1 MRVERCSGN
10 PVIHPGLDDTLGDNI
25 NGPSLIRVPEWIDR
39 PLGRYY
45 LYFAHHD
52 GRHIRLAYS
61 DALEGPWR
69 IHRPGVLPLADSLFA
84 GHVASPDAHVDHERR
99 QIRLYYHG
107 SDTVTG
113 GGGEQYTRVALS
125 KDGLHFSAREEKL
138 GLPYFRVFRW
148 RDRYYALG
156 MPGVFYRSR
165 DGLSGFEKGPTL
177 FTRDMRHTAVDVRGD
192 RLTVF
197 YTDVGDCPERI
208 LHATIDL
215 TPDWQAWKP
224 SAASVVLEP
233 ELDYEGANV
242 PRAPS
247 VRGLAKAPVCEL
259 RDPALFEE
267 RGRTW
272 LLWSVAGERGIAIGE
287 LIRE

>member
-10 PVIHPGLDDTLGDNI
+10 PIIHPGLDHTLGDNI
-25 NGPSLIRVPEWIDR
+25 NGPSLIRVPEWIAR

-69 IHRPGVLPLADSLFA
+69 IHRPGVLPLPDSLFE
-84 GHVASPDAHVDHERR
+84 GHVASPDVHVDHERR
-99 QIRLYYHG
+99 RIRLYYHG

-125 KDGLHFSAREEKL
+125 QDGLQFSAREEKL

-148 RDRYYALG
+148 RDQYYALG

-165 DGLSGFEKGPTL
+165 DGLSAFEKGPTL
-177 FTRDMRHTAVDVRGD
+177 FTRDMRHTAVEVHGD

-197 YTDVGDCPERI
+197 YTAVGDCPERI
-208 LHATIDL
+208 LHSTINL
-215 TPDWQAWKP
+215 TPDWHAWKP

-247 VRGLAKAPVCEL
+247 VRGLAKDPVCEL

-272 LLWSVAGERGIAIGE
+272 LLWSVAGERGIALGE
-287 LIRE
+287 LIR

>member
-1 MRVERCSGN
+1 MRIERFPTN
-10 PVIHPGLDDTLGDNI
+10 PIIHPELDETLGENI
-25 NGPSLIRVPEWIDR
+25 NGPSLIRVPDWIEQ

-52 GRHIRLAYS
+52 GRHIRLGYS

-69 IHRPGVLPLADSLFA
+69 IHTPGVLPLPDSLFA
-84 GHVASPDAHVDHERR
+84 GHVASPDVHVDQERR
-99 QIRLYYHG
+99 EIRLYYHG

-125 KDGLHFSAREEKL
+125 KDGLHFKARDEKL

-148 RDRYYALG
+148 QDDYYALG

-165 DGLSGFEKGPTL
+165 DGLSPFEKGPTV
-177 FTRDMRHTAVDVRGD
+177 FTRDMRHTALKVEGKT
-192 RLTVF
+192 LSVF

-208 LHATIDL
+208 LLSRIDL
-215 TPDWQAWKP
+215 ARDWQHWEP
-224 SAASVVLEP
+224 SASEVVLEP
-233 ELDYEGANV
+233 ERDYEGTNV
-242 PRAPS
+242 PRVPS
-247 VRGLAKAPVCEL
+247 VRGLAKGPVCEL
-259 RDPALFEE
+259 RDPAIYDE
-267 RGRTW
+267 GARTY

-287 LIRE
+287 LIR